1 MKLQAEV
8 VRLKEENK
16 TLKRDRKNL
25 QAQLDANTCK
35 FQSLK
40 NKFLTYLQKLL
51 NPPLLIKREKTG
63 QVERK
68 APQLTSP
75 DPSDSSD
82 SSESDSVSSTE
93 KTKKKKKKSTKKK
106 SKKVCEC

>member
-51 NPPLLIKREKTG
+51 NPPLLIKREKAG

-68 APQLTSP
+68 APQLVLTHLILQ
-75 DPSDSSD
+75 
-82 SSESDSVSSTE
+82 THLHLNLIL
-93 KTKKKKKKSTKKK
+93 
-106 SKKVCEC
+106 